1 MGFLFWMG
9 EARRHK
15 VASSPH
21 PGLPTGQKPLDLGWS
36 QALLPSPFTFC
47 LAPPLGGRGAATHP
61 LTLEP
66 EGWAG
71 RE

>member
-9 EARRHK
+9 EVRRHK

-36 QALLPSPFTFC
+36 QALLPSPFTSC

-61 LTLEP
+61 LPLEP